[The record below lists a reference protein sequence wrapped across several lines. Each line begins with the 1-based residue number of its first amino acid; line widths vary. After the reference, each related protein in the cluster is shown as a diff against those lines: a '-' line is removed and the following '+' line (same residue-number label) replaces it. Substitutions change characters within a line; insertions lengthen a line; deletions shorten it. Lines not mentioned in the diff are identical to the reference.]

1 MKPFNKIKTVKV
13 PKTKRINKRNKINK
27 LNNKK
32 QFFTP
37 NRFYVVYGFII
48 FAIIC
53 LIIKMAILQIIEPD
67 KLIAEG
73 NKRSI
78 RYQNMNA
85 PRAMIADRNG
95 RALAVSVPMYDVWAD
110 PKIVVQKGGVNVN
123 DIRWQGL
130 AKTLNIPMSTL
141 EKKLNNPSMR
151 FVYLSRQITPTVSDY
166 LKQLKLPGISF
177 AKTSKRYYPAAEN
190 IAQLVGLTDIDENGA
205 EQGSE
210 GIEKSFNKWLIGESG
225 QRIVRRDR
233 VGRVIEELE
242 RTESE
247 SASDLTLSIDER
259 LQSLV
264 YSELSQAVE
273 FNKADSGTAV
283 LIDVHT
289 GEILAMATSPSY
301 NPNNRSSIDYS
312 LLRNRAV
319 TDAFEPGSTVKPL
332 VVMAALEKNIADLHS
347 IIDTRPFYVNRYEI
361 KDVSYQKALTLA
373 GILEKSSNV
382 GVSKLAL
389 QMQSGD
395 LVEYYSRFGLGQSTK
410 LGLGGEVSGSI
421 AADRTRKWADIERAT
436 FAFGYG
442 LSVTPLQ
449 LARAYATIGSYGIYR
464 PVSIL
469 KVTEPV
475 QGKRVVPE
483 NIAKTVV
490 QLMEAVAVTGG
501 GTKASVPGY
510 SVGVK
515 TGTAKKLSGGR
526 YVNQYLAYT
535 AGIAPATGPKYSL
548 VVVIDN
554 PKAGQYYGGSVS
566 APVFSRIM
574 GGVLRTMNVQPDRQ
588 VDGQM
593 IIY

>member
-1 MKPFNKIKTVKV
+1 M
-13 PKTKRINKRNKINK
+13 
-27 LNNKK
+27 
-32 QFFTP
+32 
-37 NRFYVVYGFII
+37 VYGFII

-53 LIIKMAILQIIEPD
+53 LIVRLAILQIIEPD

-78 RYQNMNA
+78 RHQDMDA
-85 PRAMIADRNG
+85 PRAMITDRNG
-95 RALAVSVPMYDVWAD
+95 RALAVSVPMFDVWAD
-110 PKIVVQKGGVNVN
+110 PKIVVQKGGVNSD
-123 DIRWQGL
+123 DIRWQSL
-130 AKTLNIPMSTL
+130 AKTLNIPMDTL
-141 EKKLNNPSMR
+141 QEKLSNPSMR
-151 FVYLSRQITPTVSDY
+151 FVYLSKQITPTIADY
-166 LKQLKLPGISF
+166 LKKLKLSGIAF

-190 IAQLVGLTDIDENGA
+190 IAQLIGLTDIDNNGT
-205 EQGSE
+205 ETGSE

-233 VGRVIEELE
+233 LGRVIEEIE
-242 RTESE
+242 RTDSE
-247 SASDLTLSIDER
+247 TASDLVLSIDER

-264 YSELSQAVE
+264 YNELSQAVE

-301 NPNNRSSIDYS
+301 NPNNRSSIDYN

-332 VVMAALEKNIADLHS
+332 VVMAALEKKIADLNT

-361 KDVSYQKALTLA
+361 KDVSYQKALNLA

-389 QMQSGD
+389 QMQSND
-395 LVEYYSRFGLGQSTK
+395 LVEYYSRFGLGQPTG

-421 AADRTRKWADIERAT
+421 AADRNRKWADIERAT

-464 PVSIL
+464 PVSIV

-475 QGKRVVPE
+475 EGERVVPE
-483 NIAKTVV
+483 KVAKTVV
-490 QLMEAVAVTGG
+490 HLMEAVAVTGG

-515 TGTAKKLSGGR
+515 TGTAKKLLGGR

-535 AGIAPATGPKYSL
+535 AGIAPATKPKYSL

>member
-1 MKPFNKIKTVKV
+1 MKPATKYKKN
-13 PKTKRINKRNKINK
+13 KTKKVAKTNKNNR
-27 LNNKK
+27 LNGKR

-37 NRFYVVYGFII
+37 NRFYIIYGLII
-48 FAIIC
+48 LAIIC
-53 LIIKMAILQIIEPD
+53 LMARMALLQIIEPD

-73 NKRSI
+73 NKRSLRHQEI
-78 RYQNMNA
+78 DA
-85 PRAMIADRNG
+85 PRAMITDRNG
-95 RALAVSVPMYDVWAD
+95 RALAVSVPMFDVWAD
-110 PKIVVQKGGVNVN
+110 PKIVVQKGGVKAD

-130 AKTLNIPMSTL
+130 AQTLNIPMSTL
-141 EKKLNNPSMR
+141 KQKLNNPSMR
-151 FVYLSRQITPTVSDY
+151 FVYLSKQVTPTISDY
-166 LKQLKLPGISF
+166 LKKLKLPGISF

-190 IAQLVGLTDIDENGA
+190 IAQLIGLTDIDANGA
-205 EQGSE
+205 EKGSE

-225 QRIVRRDR
+225 QRVVRRDR

-242 RTESE
+242 RTETE
-247 SASDLTLSIDER
+247 TASDLILSIDER

-264 YSELSQAVE
+264 YSELSQAVQ

-283 LIDVHT
+283 LVDVHT

-301 NPNNRSSIDYS
+301 NPNNRSSIDYN

-332 VVMAALEKNIADLHS
+332 VVMAALEKKIANLNT

-361 KDVSYQKALTLA
+361 KDVSYQKTLNLA

-389 QMQSGD
+389 QMQQGD
-395 LVEYYSRFGLGQSTK
+395 LVEFYSRFGLGQPTE

-442 LSVTPLQ
+442 LTVTPLQ

-475 QGKRVVPE
+475 KGKRVVSE
-483 NIAKTVV
+483 KDAKTVV

-535 AGIAPATGPKYSL
+535 AGIAPATAPKYSL

-574 GGVLRTMNVQPDRQ
+574 GGVLRTMNVKPDRQ

>member
-1 MKPFNKIKTVKV
+1 MKSVTNNKKDKKV
-13 PKTKRINKRNKINK
+13 TKAIKINK
-27 LNNKK
+27 ANNKK

-53 LIIKMAILQIIEPD
+53 LIVKMAILQIIEPD

-73 NKRSI
+73 NKRSL
-78 RYQNMNA
+78 RYQDMDA
-85 PRAMIADRNG
+85 PRAMITDRNG

-130 AKTLNIPMSTL
+130 ANTLNIPMSTL
-141 EKKLNNPSMR
+141 EQKLSNPAMR
-151 FVYLSRQITPTVSDY
+151 FVYLSRQITPTISDY
-166 LKQLKLPGISF
+166 LKKLKLPGISF

-190 IAQLVGLTDIDENGA
+190 IAQLIGLTDIDENGV
-205 EQGSE
+205 EKGSE

-225 QRIVRRDR
+225 QRVVRRDR
-233 VGRVIEELE
+233 VGRVIEELK

-247 SASDLTLSIDER
+247 TASDLALSIDER

-301 NPNNRSSIDYS
+301 NPNNRSTLDYN

-332 VVMAALEKNIADLHS
+332 VVMAALEKKIADLNT

-361 KDVSYQKALTLA
+361 KDVSYQKSLNLA

-389 QMQSGD
+389 QMESSD
-395 LVEYYSRFGLGQSTK
+395 VVEFYSRFGLGQPTG

-464 PVSIL
+464 PVSIV

-475 QGKRVVPE
+475 KGERVVQE
-483 NIAKTVV
+483 KIAKTVV

-515 TGTAKKLSGGR
+515 TGTAKKLAGGR

-535 AGIAPATGPKYSL
+535 AGIAPATAPKYSL

-574 GGVLRTMNVQPDRQ
+574 GGVLRTMNIKPDRQ

>member
-1 MKPFNKIKTVKV
+1 MKPATKYKKN
-13 PKTKRINKRNKINK
+13 KTKKVAKTNKNNR
-27 LNNKK
+27 LNGKR

-37 NRFYVVYGFII
+37 NRFYIIYGLII
-48 FAIIC
+48 LAIIC
-53 LIIKMAILQIIEPD
+53 LMARMALLQIIEPD
-67 KLIAEG
+67 RLIAEG
-73 NKRSI
+73 NKRSLRHQEI
-78 RYQNMNA
+78 DA
-85 PRAMIADRNG
+85 PRAMITDRNG
-95 RALAVSVPMYDVWAD
+95 RALAVSVPMFDVWAD
-110 PKIVVQKGGVNVN
+110 PKIVVQKGGVKAD

-130 AKTLNIPMSTL
+130 AQTLNIPMSTL
-141 EKKLNNPSMR
+141 KQKLNNPSMR
-151 FVYLSRQITPTVSDY
+151 FVYLSKQVTPTISDY
-166 LKQLKLPGISF
+166 LKKLKLPGISF

-190 IAQLVGLTDIDENGA
+190 IAQLIGLTDIDANGA
-205 EQGSE
+205 EKGSE

-225 QRIVRRDR
+225 QRVVRRDR

-242 RTESE
+242 RTETE
-247 SASDLTLSIDER
+247 TASDLILSIDER

-264 YSELSQAVE
+264 YSELSQAVQ

-283 LIDVHT
+283 LVDVHS

-301 NPNNRSSIDYS
+301 NPNNRSSIDYN

-332 VVMAALEKNIADLHS
+332 VVMAALEKKIANLNT

-361 KDVSYQKALTLA
+361 KDVSYQKTLNLA

-389 QMQSGD
+389 QMQQDD
-395 LVEYYSRFGLGQSTK
+395 LVEFYSRFGLGQPTE

-442 LSVTPLQ
+442 LTVTPLQ

-475 QGKRVVPE
+475 KGKRVVSE
-483 NIAKTVV
+483 KDAKTVV

-535 AGIAPATGPKYSL
+535 AGIAPATAPKYSL

-574 GGVLRTMNVQPDRQ
+574 GGVLRTMNVKPDRQ

>member
-1 MKPFNKIKTVKV
+1 MKPATKYKKN
-13 PKTKRINKRNKINK
+13 KTKKVAKTNKNNR
-27 LNNKK
+27 LNGKR

-37 NRFYVVYGFII
+37 NRFYIIYGLII
-48 FAIIC
+48 LAIIC
-53 LIIKMAILQIIEPD
+53 LMARMALLQIIEPD

-73 NKRSI
+73 NKRSLRHQEI
-78 RYQNMNA
+78 DA
-85 PRAMIADRNG
+85 PRAMITDRNG
-95 RALAVSVPMYDVWAD
+95 RALAVSVPMFDVWAD
-110 PKIVVQKGGVNVN
+110 PKIVVQKGGVKAD

-130 AKTLNIPMSTL
+130 AQTLNIPMSTL
-141 EKKLNNPSMR
+141 KQKLNNPSMR
-151 FVYLSRQITPTVSDY
+151 FVYLSKQVTPTISDY
-166 LKQLKLPGISF
+166 LKKLKLPGISF

-190 IAQLVGLTDIDENGA
+190 IAQLIGLTDIDANGA
-205 EQGSE
+205 EKGSE

-225 QRIVRRDR
+225 QRVVRRDR
-233 VGRVIEELE
+233 LGRVIEELE
-242 RTESE
+242 RTETE
-247 SASDLTLSIDER
+247 TASDLILSIDER

-264 YSELSQAVE
+264 YSELSQAVQ

-283 LIDVHT
+283 LVDVHT

-301 NPNNRSSIDYS
+301 NPNNRSSIDYN

-332 VVMAALEKNIADLHS
+332 VVMAALEKKIANLNT

-361 KDVSYQKALTLA
+361 KDVSYQKTLNLA

-389 QMQSGD
+389 QMQQDD
-395 LVEYYSRFGLGQSTK
+395 LVEFYSRFGLGQPTE

-442 LSVTPLQ
+442 LTVTPLQ

-475 QGKRVVPE
+475 KGKRVVSE
-483 NIAKTVV
+483 KDAKTVV

-535 AGIAPATGPKYSL
+535 AGIAPATAPKYSL

-574 GGVLRTMNVQPDRQ
+574 GGVLRTMNVKPDRQ

>member
-1 MKPFNKIKTVKV
+1 MKPATKYKKN
-13 PKTKRINKRNKINK
+13 KTKKVAKTNKNNR
-27 LNNKK
+27 LNGKR

-37 NRFYVVYGFII
+37 NRFYIIYGLII
-48 FAIIC
+48 LAIIC
-53 LIIKMAILQIIEPD
+53 LMARMALLQIIEPD

-73 NKRSI
+73 NKRSLRHQEI
-78 RYQNMNA
+78 DA
-85 PRAMIADRNG
+85 PRAMITDRNG
-95 RALAVSVPMYDVWAD
+95 RALAVSVPMFDVWAD
-110 PKIVVQKGGVNVN
+110 PKIVVQKGGVKAD

-130 AKTLNIPMSTL
+130 AQTLNIPMSTL
-141 EKKLNNPSMR
+141 KQKLNNPSMR
-151 FVYLSRQITPTVSDY
+151 FVYLSKQVTPTISDY
-166 LKQLKLPGISF
+166 LKKLKLPGISF

-190 IAQLVGLTDIDENGA
+190 IAQLIGLTDIDANGA
-205 EQGSE
+205 EKGSE

-225 QRIVRRDR
+225 QRVVRRDR

-242 RTESE
+242 RTETE
-247 SASDLTLSIDER
+247 TASDLILSIDER

-264 YSELSQAVE
+264 YSELSQAVQ

-283 LIDVHT
+283 LVDVHT

-301 NPNNRSSIDYS
+301 NPNNRSSIDYN

-332 VVMAALEKNIADLHS
+332 VVMAALEKKIANLNT

-361 KDVSYQKALTLA
+361 KDVSYQKTLNLA

-389 QMQSGD
+389 QMQQGD
-395 LVEYYSRFGLGQSTK
+395 LVEFYSRFGLGQPTE

-442 LSVTPLQ
+442 LTVTPLQ

-475 QGKRVVPE
+475 KGKRVVSE
-483 NIAKTVV
+483 KDAKTVV

-535 AGIAPATGPKYSL
+535 AGIAPATTPKYSL

-574 GGVLRTMNVQPDRQ
+574 GGVLRTMNVKPDRQ

>member
-1 MKPFNKIKTVKV
+1 MKPATKYKKN
-13 PKTKRINKRNKINK
+13 KTKKVVKTNKNNR
-27 LNNKK
+27 LNGKR

-37 NRFYVVYGFII
+37 NRFYIIYGLII
-48 FAIIC
+48 LAIIC
-53 LIIKMAILQIIEPD
+53 LMARMALLQIIEPD

-73 NKRSI
+73 NKRSLRHQEI
-78 RYQNMNA
+78 DA
-85 PRAMIADRNG
+85 PRAMITDRNG
-95 RALAVSVPMYDVWAD
+95 RALAVSVPMFDVWAD
-110 PKIVVQKGGVNVN
+110 PKIVVQKGGVKAD

-130 AKTLNIPMSTL
+130 AQTLNIPMSTL
-141 EKKLNNPSMR
+141 KQKLNNPSMR
-151 FVYLSRQITPTVSDY
+151 FVYLSKQVTPTISDY
-166 LKQLKLPGISF
+166 LKKLKLPGISF

-190 IAQLVGLTDIDENGA
+190 IAQLIGLTDIDANGA
-205 EQGSE
+205 EKGSE

-225 QRIVRRDR
+225 QRVVRRDR

-242 RTESE
+242 RTETE
-247 SASDLTLSIDER
+247 TASDLILSIDER

-264 YSELSQAVE
+264 YSELSQAVQ

-283 LIDVHT
+283 LVDVHS

-301 NPNNRSSIDYS
+301 NPNNRSSIDYN

-332 VVMAALEKNIADLHS
+332 VVMAALEKKIANLNT

-361 KDVSYQKALTLA
+361 KDVSYQKTLNLA

-389 QMQSGD
+389 QMQQDD
-395 LVEYYSRFGLGQSTK
+395 LVEFYSRFGLGQPTE

-442 LSVTPLQ
+442 LTVTPLQ

-475 QGKRVVPE
+475 KGKRVVSE
-483 NIAKTVV
+483 KDAKTVV

-535 AGIAPATGPKYSL
+535 AGIAPATAPKYSL

-574 GGVLRTMNVQPDRQ
+574 GGVLRTMNVKPDRQ

>member
-1 MKPFNKIKTVKV
+1 MKPVTKYKKG
-13 PKTKRINKRNKINK
+13 KTKKASRTNKANK
-27 LNNKK
+27 LNSKK

-37 NRFYVVYGFII
+37 NRFYIVYGLII
-48 FAIIC
+48 LAIMC
-53 LIIKMAILQIIEPD
+53 LIVRMTLLQIIEPD

-73 NKRSI
+73 NKRSL
-78 RYQNMNA
+78 RHQEMDA
-85 PRAMIADRNG
+85 PRAMITDRNG
-95 RALAVSVPMYDVWAD
+95 RALAVSVPMFDVWAD
-110 PKIVVQKGGVNVN
+110 PKIVVQKGGIKAD

-130 AKTLNIPMSTL
+130 AQTLKIPMSTL
-141 EKKLNNPSMR
+141 EQKLGNSSMR
-151 FVYLSRQITPTVSDY
+151 FVYLSKQVTPTISDY
-166 LKQLKLPGISF
+166 LKKLKLPGISF

-190 IAQLVGLTDIDENGA
+190 IAQLIGLTDIDENGT
-205 EQGSE
+205 EKGSE

-233 VGRVIEELE
+233 IGRVIEELE

-247 SASDLTLSIDER
+247 TASDLTLSIDAR

-301 NPNNRSSIDYS
+301 NPNNRSSIDYN

-332 VVMAALEKNIADLHS
+332 VVMAALEKKIANLNT

-361 KDVSYQKALTLA
+361 KDVSYQKALNLA

-389 QMQSGD
+389 QMQQGD
-395 LVEYYSRFGLGQSTK
+395 LVEFYSRFGLGQPTG

-475 QGKRVVPE
+475 KGQRVVAE
-483 NIAKTVV
+483 KVAKTVV

-535 AGIAPATGPKYSL
+535 AGIAPATEPKYSL

-574 GGVLRTMNVQPDRQ
+574 GGVLRTMNIKPDRQ

>member
-1 MKPFNKIKTVKV
+1 MKPATKYKKN
-13 PKTKRINKRNKINK
+13 KTKKVAKTNKNNR
-27 LNNKK
+27 LNGKR

-37 NRFYVVYGFII
+37 NRFYIIYGLII
-48 FAIIC
+48 LAIIC
-53 LIIKMAILQIIEPD
+53 LMARMALLQIIEPD

-73 NKRSI
+73 NKRSLRHQEI
-78 RYQNMNA
+78 DA
-85 PRAMIADRNG
+85 PRAMITDRNG
-95 RALAVSVPMYDVWAD
+95 RALAVSVPMFDVWAD
-110 PKIVVQKGGVNVN
+110 PKIVVQKGGVKAD

-130 AKTLNIPMSTL
+130 AQTLNIPMSTL
-141 EKKLNNPSMR
+141 KQKLNNPSMR
-151 FVYLSRQITPTVSDY
+151 FVYLSKQVTPTISDY
-166 LKQLKLPGISF
+166 LKKLKLPGISF

-190 IAQLVGLTDIDENGA
+190 IAQLIGLTDIDANGA
-205 EQGSE
+205 EKGSE

-225 QRIVRRDR
+225 QRVVRRDR

-242 RTESE
+242 RTETE
-247 SASDLTLSIDER
+247 TASDLILSIDER

-264 YSELSQAVE
+264 YSELSQAVQ

-283 LIDVHT
+283 LVDVHT

-301 NPNNRSSIDYS
+301 NPNNRSSIDYN

-332 VVMAALEKNIADLHS
+332 VVMAALEKKIANLNT

-361 KDVSYQKALTLA
+361 KDVSYQKTLNLA

-389 QMQSGD
+389 QMQQGD
-395 LVEYYSRFGLGQSTK
+395 LVEFYSRFGLGQPTE

-442 LSVTPLQ
+442 LTVTPLQ

-475 QGKRVVPE
+475 KGKRVVSE
-483 NIAKTVV
+483 KDAKTVV

-535 AGIAPATGPKYSL
+535 AGIAPATAPKYSL

-574 GGVLRTMNVQPDRQ
+574 GSVLRTMNVKPDRQ

>member
-1 MKPFNKIKTVKV
+1 MKPATKYKKN
-13 PKTKRINKRNKINK
+13 KTKKVAKTNKNNR
-27 LNNKK
+27 LNDKR

-37 NRFYVVYGFII
+37 NRFYIIYGLII
-48 FAIIC
+48 LAIIC
-53 LIIKMAILQIIEPD
+53 LMARMALLQIIEPD

-73 NKRSI
+73 NKRSLRHQEI
-78 RYQNMNA
+78 DA
-85 PRAMIADRNG
+85 PRAMITDRNG
-95 RALAVSVPMYDVWAD
+95 RALAVSVPMFDVWAD
-110 PKIVVQKGGVNVN
+110 PKIVVQKGGVKAD

-130 AKTLNIPMSTL
+130 AQTLNIPMSTL
-141 EKKLNNPSMR
+141 KQKLNNPSMR
-151 FVYLSRQITPTVSDY
+151 FVYLSKQVTPTISDY
-166 LKQLKLPGISF
+166 LKKLKLPGISF

-190 IAQLVGLTDIDENGA
+190 IAQLIGLTDIDANGA
-205 EQGSE
+205 EKGSE

-225 QRIVRRDR
+225 QRVVRRDR
-233 VGRVIEELE
+233 LGRVIEELE
-242 RTESE
+242 RTETE
-247 SASDLTLSIDER
+247 TASDLILSIDER

-264 YSELSQAVE
+264 YSELSQAVQ

-283 LIDVHT
+283 LVDVHT

-301 NPNNRSSIDYS
+301 NPNNRSSIDYN

-332 VVMAALEKNIADLHS
+332 VVMAALEKKIANLNT

-361 KDVSYQKALTLA
+361 KDVSYQKTLNLA

-389 QMQSGD
+389 QMQQDD
-395 LVEYYSRFGLGQSTK
+395 LVEFYSRFGLGQPTE

-442 LSVTPLQ
+442 LTVTPLQ

-475 QGKRVVPE
+475 KGKRVVSE
-483 NIAKTVV
+483 KDAKTVV

-535 AGIAPATGPKYSL
+535 AGIAPATAPKYSL

-574 GGVLRTMNVQPDRQ
+574 GGVLRTMNVKPDRQ

>member
-1 MKPFNKIKTVKV
+1 MKFTNITKKNNVKQVTRLNKG
-13 PKTKRINKRNKINK
+13 NK
-27 LNNKK
+27 LNSKK
-32 QFFTP
+32 QVYTRT
-37 NRFYVVYGFII
+37 RFYLVYGFILL
-48 FAIIC
+48 AIIS
-53 LIIKMAILQIIEPD
+53 LLVRLAILQIIEPD
-67 KLIAEG
+67 KLIAEA

-78 RYQNMNA
+78 RHQEMSA
-85 PRAMIADRNG
+85 LRAMITDRNG

-110 PKIVVQKGGVNVN
+110 PKVVIEKGGVDHN

-130 AKTLNIPMSTL
+130 AKTLNIPMPTL
-141 EKKLNNPSMR
+141 EQKLDNSSMR
-151 FVYLSRQITPTVSDY
+151 FVYLSKQITPTIADY
-166 LKQLKLPGISF
+166 LKQLNLPGISF
-177 AKTSKRYYPAAEN
+177 AKTSKRYYPAAES
-190 IAQLVGLTDIDENGA
+190 IAQLIGLTDVDQNGS
-205 EQGSE
+205 ETGSE
-210 GIEKSFNKWLIGESG
+210 GIEKSFNKWLMGESG
-225 QRIVRRDR
+225 QRIIRRDR
-233 VGRVIEELE
+233 AGRVIEELE
-242 RTESE
+242 RTDSE
-247 SASDLTLSIDER
+247 VASDLTLSIDER

-264 YSELSQAVE
+264 FSELSQAVQ

-312 LLRNRAV
+312 LLRNRAI

-332 VVMAALEKNIADLHS
+332 VVMAALEKKIANLNTV
-347 IIDTRPFYVNRYEI
+347 IDTSPFLVNRYEI
-361 KDVSYQKALTLA
+361 KDVSYQKSLNLA

-389 QMQSGD
+389 QMQSRD
-395 LVEYYSRFGLGQSTK
+395 LVEFYSRFGLGQPTE
-410 LGLGGEVSGSI
+410 LGLGGEVSGYI

-436 FAFGYG
+436 FSFGYG

-469 KVTEPV
+469 KVTQPV
-475 QGKRVVPE
+475 EGKRVVSE
-483 NIAKTVV
+483 KIAKTVV

-501 GTKASVPGY
+501 GTKAAVPGY

-515 TGTAKKLSGGR
+515 TGTAKKLSGRR

-548 VVVIDN
+548 VVIIDN

-574 GGVLRTMNVQPDRQ
+574 GGVLRIMNVKPDRKI
-588 VDGQM
+588 DGQM
-593 IIY
+593 IVY

>member
-1 MKPFNKIKTVKV
+1 MMKSITKSKKTVKN
-13 PKTKRINKRNKINK
+13 NKVNK
-27 LNNKK
+27 LNSKK
-32 QFFTP
+32 QFFSP
-37 NRFYVVYGFII
+37 SRFYVVYGLIVI
-48 FAIIC
+48 AIIA
-53 LIIKMAILQIIEPD
+53 LITQMAILQIIHPD

-73 NKRSI
+73 NKRSL
-78 RYQNMNA
+78 RHQDMDA
-85 PRAMIADRNG
+85 PRAMITDRNG

-110 PKIVVQKGGVNVN
+110 PKIVIQKGGVNAN
-123 DIRWQGL
+123 DVRWKGL
-130 AKTLNIPMSTL
+130 SAALNIPIANL
-141 EKKLNNPSMR
+141 EQKLSNPSTR
-151 FVYLSRQITPTVSDY
+151 FAYLAKQVTPTLSDY
-166 LKQLKLPGISF
+166 LKQLKLPGVSF
-177 AKTSKRYYPAAEN
+177 VKTSKRFYPAAEN
-190 IAQLVGLTDIDENGA
+190 IAQLIGLTDTDENGN
-205 EQGSE
+205 EKGSE

-225 QRIVRRDR
+225 QRVIRRDR
-233 VGRVIEELE
+233 FGRVIEELA

-247 SASDLTLSIDER
+247 RASDLVLSIDER

-264 YSELSQAVE
+264 YSELSQAVQ

-301 NPNNRSSIDYS
+301 NPNNRSSIDYNS
-312 LLRNRAV
+312 LRNRAI

-332 VVMAALEKNIADLHS
+332 VVMAALEKKIANLNT

-361 KDVSYQKALTLA
+361 KDVSYQKSLNLA

-389 QMQSGD
+389 QMQPSE
-395 LVEYYSRFGLGQSTK
+395 LVEYFSRFGLGHPTA

-436 FAFGYG
+436 FSFGYG
-442 LSVTPLQ
+442 LNVTPLQ
-449 LARAYATIGSYGIYR
+449 LARAYATIGSYGVYR

-469 KVTEPV
+469 KVNEPIK
-475 QGKRVVPE
+475 GERVVPE
-483 NIAKTVV
+483 KIAKTVV
-490 QLMEAVAVTGG
+490 HLMEAVAVTGG

-510 SVGVK
+510 SVAVK

-535 AGIAPATGPKYSL
+535 AGIAPSTAPKYSL

-574 GGVLRTMNVQPDRQ
+574 GGVLRTMNVKPDRH

>member
-1 MKPFNKIKTVKV
+1 MKILTKNKKTVK
-13 PKTKRINKRNKINK
+13 TNK
-27 LNNKK
+27 LNSKK
-32 QFFTP
+32 QFFAP
-37 NRFYVVYGFII
+37 GRFYVVYGLII
-48 FAIIC
+48 AAIIA
-53 LIIKMAILQIIEPD
+53 LIIQMAILQIIHPD

-73 NKRSI
+73 NKRSL
-78 RYQNMNA
+78 RRQDMDA
-85 PRAMIADRNG
+85 PRAMITDRNG

-110 PKIVVQKGGVNVN
+110 PKLVIQKGGVNTN
-123 DIRWQGL
+123 DARWKGL
-130 AKTLNIPMSTL
+130 AKALNIPIATL
-141 EKKLNNPSMR
+141 EQKLSNPSMR
-151 FVYLSRQITPTVSDY
+151 FVYLSRQVTPTISDY
-166 LKQLKLPGISF
+166 LKKLKLPGVAF
-177 AKTSKRYYPAAEN
+177 AKTSKRFYPAAES
-190 IAQLVGLTDIDENGA
+190 IAQLIGLTDTDENRN
-205 EQGSE
+205 EKGSE
-210 GIEKSFNKWLIGESG
+210 GIEKSYNKWLTGESG
-225 QRIVRRDR
+225 QRIIRRDR
-233 VGRVIEELE
+233 FGRVIEELE

-247 SASDLTLSIDER
+247 KASDLVLSIDER

-283 LIDVHT
+283 LVDVHT

-301 NPNNRSSIDYS
+301 NPNNRSSINYNS
-312 LLRNRAV
+312 LRNRAV

-332 VVMAALEKNIADLHS
+332 VVMAALEKKIADLNT
-347 IIDTRPFYVNRYEI
+347 IVDTRPFYVNRYEI
-361 KDVSYQKALTLA
+361 KDVSYQKSLNLA

-389 QMQSGD
+389 QMQPAE
-395 LVEYYSRFGLGQSTK
+395 LVEYYSRFGLGQPTS

-421 AADRTRKWADIERAT
+421 AADRARKWADIERAT
-436 FAFGYG
+436 FSFGYG

-449 LARAYATIGSYGIYR
+449 LARAYATIGNYGIYR

-475 QGKRVVPE
+475 QGERVVPE
-483 NIAKTVV
+483 KIAKTVV

-510 SVGVK
+510 SVAVK

-535 AGIAPATGPKYSL
+535 AGIAPATAPKYSL

-574 GGVLRTMNVQPDRQ
+574 GGVLRTMNVKPDRQ

>member
-1 MKPFNKIKTVKV
+1 MKILTKNKKAVKT
-13 PKTKRINKRNKINK
+13 NK
-27 LNNKK
+27 LNSKK
-32 QFFTP
+32 QFFAP
-37 NRFYVVYGFII
+37 GRFYVVYSLII
-48 FAIIC
+48 AAIIA
-53 LIIKMAILQIIEPD
+53 LIIQMAILQIIHPD

-73 NKRSI
+73 NKRSL
-78 RYQNMNA
+78 RRQDMDA
-85 PRAMIADRNG
+85 PRAMITDRNG

-110 PKIVVQKGGVNVN
+110 PKLVIQKGGVNTN
-123 DIRWQGL
+123 DVRWQGL
-130 AKTLNIPMSTL
+130 AKALNIPIAIL
-141 EKKLNNPSMR
+141 EQKLSNPSMR
-151 FVYLSRQITPTVSDY
+151 FVYLSRQVTPTISDY
-166 LKQLKLPGISF
+166 LKKLKLPGVAF
-177 AKTSKRYYPAAEN
+177 AKTSKRFYPAAEN
-190 IAQLVGLTDIDENGA
+190 IAQLIGLTDTDENRN
-205 EQGSE
+205 EKGSE
-210 GIEKSFNKWLIGESG
+210 GIEKSYNKWLTGESG
-225 QRIVRRDR
+225 QRIIRRDR
-233 VGRVIEELE
+233 FGRVIEELE

-247 SASDLTLSIDER
+247 KASDLVLSIDER

-283 LIDVHT
+283 LVDVHT

-301 NPNNRSSIDYS
+301 NPNNRSSINYNS
-312 LLRNRAV
+312 LRNRAV

-332 VVMAALEKNIADLHS
+332 VVMAALEKKIADLNT
-347 IIDTRPFYVNRYEI
+347 IVDTRPFYVNRYEI
-361 KDVSYQKALTLA
+361 KDVSYQKSLNLA

-389 QMQSGD
+389 QMQPAE
-395 LVEYYSRFGLGQSTK
+395 LVEYYSRFGLGQPTS

-421 AADRTRKWADIERAT
+421 AADRARKWADIERAT
-436 FAFGYG
+436 FSFGYG

-449 LARAYATIGSYGIYR
+449 LARAYATIGNYGIYR

-475 QGKRVVPE
+475 QGERVVPE
-483 NIAKTVV
+483 KIAKTVV

-510 SVGVK
+510 SVAVK

-535 AGIAPATGPKYSL
+535 AGIAPATAPKYSL

-574 GGVLRTMNVQPDRQ
+574 GGVLRTMNVKPDRQ

>member
-1 MKPFNKIKTVKV
+1 MKPSTKYKKN
-13 PKTKRINKRNKINK
+13 KTKKVAKTNKNNR
-27 LNNKK
+27 LNGKR

-37 NRFYVVYGFII
+37 NRFYIIYGLII
-48 FAIIC
+48 LAIIC
-53 LIIKMAILQIIEPD
+53 LMARMALLQIIEPD

-73 NKRSI
+73 NKRSLRHQEI
-78 RYQNMNA
+78 DA
-85 PRAMIADRNG
+85 PRAMITDRNG
-95 RALAVSVPMYDVWAD
+95 RALAVSVPMFDVWAD
-110 PKIVVQKGGVNVN
+110 PKIVVQKGGVKAD

-130 AKTLNIPMSTL
+130 AQTLNIPMSTL
-141 EKKLNNPSMR
+141 KQKLNNPSMR
-151 FVYLSRQITPTVSDY
+151 FVYLSKQVTPTISDY
-166 LKQLKLPGISF
+166 LKKLKLPGISF

-190 IAQLVGLTDIDENGA
+190 IAQLIGLTDIDANGA
-205 EQGSE
+205 EKGSE

-225 QRIVRRDR
+225 QRVVRRDR

-242 RTESE
+242 RTETE
-247 SASDLTLSIDER
+247 TASDLILSIDER

-264 YSELSQAVE
+264 YSELSQAVQ

-283 LIDVHT
+283 LVDVHT

-301 NPNNRSSIDYS
+301 NPNNRSSIDYN

-332 VVMAALEKNIADLHS
+332 VVMAALEKKIANLNT

-361 KDVSYQKALTLA
+361 KDVSYQKTLNLA

-389 QMQSGD
+389 QMQQGD
-395 LVEYYSRFGLGQSTK
+395 LVEFYSRFGLGQPTE

-442 LSVTPLQ
+442 LTVTPLQ

-475 QGKRVVPE
+475 KGKRVVSE
-483 NIAKTVV
+483 KDAKTVV

-535 AGIAPATGPKYSL
+535 AGIAPATAPKYSL

-574 GGVLRTMNVQPDRQ
+574 GGVLRTMNVKPDRQ

>member
-1 MKPFNKIKTVKV
+1 MKLIA
-13 PKTKRINKRNKINK
+13 INKTDKSTKAAKANKVSK
-27 LNNKK
+27 SNKK

-37 NRFYVVYGFII
+37 NRFYVLYGFVL

-53 LIIKMAILQIIEPD
+53 LIVKMAILQVIEPD

-73 NKRSI
+73 DKRSI
-78 RYQNMNA
+78 RYQDMDA
-85 PRAMIADRNG
+85 PRAMITDRNG

-110 PKIVVQKGGVNVN
+110 PKIVVQKGGVKADDV
-123 DIRWQGL
+123 RWQGL

-141 EKKLNNPSMR
+141 EQKLGNPSMR
-151 FVYLSRQITPTVSDY
+151 FVYLSKQITPTISDY
-166 LKQLKLPGISF
+166 LKKMKLPGISF
-177 AKTSKRYYPAAEN
+177 ARTSKRYYPAAEN
-190 IAQLVGLTDIDENGA
+190 IAQLIGLTDIDKNGNEN
-205 EQGSE
+205 GSE
-210 GIEKSFNKWLIGESG
+210 GVEKSFNKWLIGEAG

-247 SASDLTLSIDER
+247 TASDLTLSIDER

-264 YSELSQAVE
+264 YGELSQAVE

-301 NPNNRSSIDYS
+301 NPNNRSTLDYS

-332 VVMAALEKNIADLHS
+332 VVMAALEKKIADLNT

-361 KDVSYQKALTLA
+361 KDVSYQKALNLA

-395 LVEYYSRFGLGQSTK
+395 LVEYYSRFGLGQATG

-421 AADRTRKWADIERAT
+421 AADRTRRWADIERAT

-464 PVSIL
+464 PVSIV

-475 QGKRVVPE
+475 KGERVVSE
-483 NIAKTVV
+483 KIAKTVV
-490 QLMEAVAVTGG
+490 QLMEAVADTGG
-501 GTKASVPGY
+501 GKKASVPGY
-510 SVGVK
+510 SIGVK

-535 AGIAPATGPKYSL
+535 AGIAPATSPKYSL

-554 PKAGQYYGGSVS
+554 PTAGQYYGGSVS

>member
-1 MKPFNKIKTVKV
+1 MKPVTKYKNNKVKKATKT
-13 PKTKRINKRNKINK
+13 TKANK
-27 LNNKK
+27 LNSKK

-37 NRFYVVYGFII
+37 NRFYIIYGLII

-53 LIIKMAILQIIEPD
+53 LIVRMALLQIIEPE

-73 NKRSI
+73 NKRSL
-78 RYQNMNA
+78 RHQEMDA
-85 PRAMIADRNG
+85 PRAMITDRNG
-95 RALAVSVPMYDVWAD
+95 RALAVSVPMFDVWAD
-110 PKIVVQKGGVNVN
+110 PKIVVKKGGVKAD

-130 AKTLNIPMSTL
+130 AKTLNIPMPIL
-141 EKKLNNPSMR
+141 KQKLTNSSMR
-151 FVYLSRQITPTVSDY
+151 FVYLSRQVTPTISDY
-166 LKQLKLPGISF
+166 LKKLKLPGISF

-190 IAQLVGLTDIDENGA
+190 IAQLIGLTEIDENGT
-205 EQGSE
+205 EKGSE
-210 GIEKSFNKWLIGESG
+210 GIEKSFNQWLIGEAG

-233 VGRVIEELE
+233 VGRVIEELQ

-247 SASDLTLSIDER
+247 KASDLILSIDER

-264 YSELSQAVE
+264 YSELSQAVK

-301 NPNNRSSIDYS
+301 NPNNRSSIDYN

-332 VVMAALEKNIADLHS
+332 VVMAALEKKIANLNT

-361 KDVSYQKALTLA
+361 KDVSYQKTLNLA

-389 QMQSGD
+389 QMQQGD
-395 LVEYYSRFGLGQSTK
+395 LVEFYSRFGLGQPTG

-469 KVTEPV
+469 KVNKPV
-475 QGKRVVPE
+475 KGERVVSE
-483 NIAKTVV
+483 KVAKTVV

-515 TGTAKKLSGGR
+515 TGTAKKLAGGR

-574 GGVLRTMNVQPDRQ
+574 GGVLRTMNVKPDRQ

>member
-1 MKPFNKIKTVKV
+1 MKFA
-13 PKTKRINKRNKINK
+13 NKRDNVKHTTKSNKGNK
-27 LNNKK
+27 LNSKK
-32 QFFTP
+32 QIFTLT
-37 NRFYVVYGFII
+37 RFYIVYGFII
-48 FAIIC
+48 LAIIG
-53 LIIKMAILQIIEPD
+53 LLVRLAILQIIEPD
-67 KLIAEG
+67 KLIAEA

-78 RYQNMNA
+78 RHQEMSA
-85 PRAMIADRNG
+85 PRAMITDRNV

-110 PKIVVQKGGVNVN
+110 PKIVVQKGGVDPN

-130 AKTLNIPMSTL
+130 AKTLNISMSTL
-141 EKKLNNPSMR
+141 EQKLSNPSMR
-151 FVYLSRQITPTVSDY
+151 FVYLSKQITPTISDY

-190 IAQLVGLTDIDENGA
+190 IAQLIGLTDIDENGT
-205 EQGSE
+205 EKGSE

-225 QRIVRRDR
+225 QRVVRRDR

-247 SASDLTLSIDER
+247 VASDLTLSIDER

-312 LLRNRAV
+312 LLRNRAI

-332 VVMAALEKNIADLHS
+332 VVMAALEKKIADLNTV
-347 IIDTRPFYVNRYEI
+347 IDTRPFLVNRYEI
-361 KDVSYQKALTLA
+361 KDVSYQKALNLA

-395 LVEYYSRFGLGQSTK
+395 LVEFYSRFGLGQPTE

-421 AADRTRKWADIERAT
+421 AADIERAT
-436 FAFGYG
+436 FSFGYG

-449 LARAYATIGSYGIYR
+449 LARAYATIGSYGVYR

-469 KVTEPV
+469 KINKPV
-475 QGKRVVPE
+475 EGKRVVAE
-483 NIAKTVV
+483 KTAKTVV

-574 GGVLRTMNVQPDRQ
+574 GGVLRTMNVKPDRQ

-593 IIY
+593 IVY